1 MNPKDQLAEIE
12 KGCGKCN
19 YICHKCKGKLSE
31 DIMGKKC
38 PYCSEW
44 TYYCNEFKGLCNE
57 CQTAKRYFLLGTISQ
72 LKEEEIFLEDLEDE
86 CEIPND
92 SRATARP
99 KIYRRIDKLTADLK
113 LYEDKLKEMGE

>member
-1 MNPKDQLAEIE
+1 MRGGVEGAGGMNPKDQLAEIE

-72 LKEEEIFLEDLEDE
+72 LKDEITRFERAKDLHE
-86 CEIPND
+86 
-92 SRATARP
+92 
-99 KIYRRIDKLTADLK
+99 ADLK
-113 LYEDKLKEMGE
+113 FYEDKLKELGE